1 MFITRKRKL
10 SFSPLLLYINGSP
23 IEKVSSFKYLGILIS
38 DDLSWSKH
46 IEYICAKARRLLG
59 FFYRSFSPSI
69 DSQTFLS
76 LYKAQV
82 LPILEYGCAVWDPH
96 LTKNIEK
103 LENVQKFAFR
113 IAYKLWSSKFTP
125 YSSFNMPSL
134 ANRRIY
140 LKLLLTY
147 KLLHGFFYCPSGLFL
162 FRANPNLRT
171 SHNKQLIVTFSRT
184 NSTFHSFFYSSV
196 RLWNALHVDVVNS
209 PTISYYKNS
218 LKLMY
223 L

>member
-1 MFITRKRKL
+1 
-10 SFSPLLLYINGSP
+10 
-23 IEKVSSFKYLGILIS
+23 
-38 DDLSWSKH
+38 
-46 IEYICAKARRLLG
+46 
-59 FFYRSFSPSI
+59 
-69 DSQTFLS
+69 
-76 LYKAQV
+76 
-82 LPILEYGCAVWDPH
+82 
-96 LTKNIEK
+96 
-103 LENVQKFAFR
+103 
-113 IAYKLWSSKFTP
+113 
-125 YSSFNMPSL
+125 MPSL

-162 FRANPNLRT
+162 FQANPNLRT
-171 SHNKQLIVTFSRT
+171 SHNKQLIATFSRT